1 MDSSFLCDCLWGLP
15 LWVAANYY
23 DCDVAET
30 EPEEDDDCDVV
41 AASLV
46 VEGGCG
52 LGGGAFDK
60 RPVASTPDDY
70 D

>member
-1 MDSSFLCDCLWGLP
+1 MWA
-15 LWVAANYY
+15 AANYY